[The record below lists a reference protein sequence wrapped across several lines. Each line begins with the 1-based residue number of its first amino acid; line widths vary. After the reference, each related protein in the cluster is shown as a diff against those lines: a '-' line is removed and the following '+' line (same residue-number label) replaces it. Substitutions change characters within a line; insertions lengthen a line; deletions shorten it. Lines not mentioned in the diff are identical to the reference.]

1 MDDLLAALPGN
12 ASVQEVRVGAFWTAV
27 VVEREGRQRC
37 GLASTL
43 RGEDHHHG
51 GRHPVQDAGRLTER
65 SALELAAMIRS
76 DSLMEASIA
85 MATINALL
93 EVDEAACVEL
103 NAEEVI
109 RELGAGKRVAI
120 VGHFPFIPRLR
131 PAVEELWVLELRP
144 GPGDLPAK
152 AAPEVI
158 PQADVVAITSTTLIN
173 RTFDGLM
180 ALCRPDAYV
189 LLLGPS
195 TPLSPLLFD
204 HGVHLLSGTLV
215 DDVDTVLRLVSQGAS
230 FRQIHR
236 HGVRLVTMTST
247 RGSGQITSC
256 LNVASGRG

>member
-1 MDDLLAALPGN
+1 MSITDELLATLPDD
-12 ASVQEVRVGAFWTAV
+12 AAVQEVRIGAFWTAV
-27 VVEREGRQRC
+27 VVERGGRRCC
-37 GLASTL
+37 GLASAL
-43 RGEDHHHG
+43 RGEDHHQS
-51 GRHPVQDAGRLTER
+51 GRSPVREAGRLTER
-65 SALELAAMIRS
+65 SALELAGLIRS
-76 DSLMEASIA
+76 DSLLEASIG

-120 VGHFPFIPRLR
+120 VGHFPFISRLR
-131 PAVEELWVLELRP
+131 AAVGQLWVLELRP
-144 GPGDLPAK
+144 GPGDLPAE
-152 AAPEVI
+152 AAPQII

-173 RTFDGLM
+173 RTCEGLM

-204 HGVHLLSGTLV
+204 HGVDLLSGALV
-215 DDVDTVLRLVSQGAS
+215 DDVDSVLRLVSQGAS

-236 HGVRLVTMTST
+236 HGVRLVTMAS
-247 RGSGQITSC
+247 SE
-256 LNVASGRG
+256 LSGRASSLT